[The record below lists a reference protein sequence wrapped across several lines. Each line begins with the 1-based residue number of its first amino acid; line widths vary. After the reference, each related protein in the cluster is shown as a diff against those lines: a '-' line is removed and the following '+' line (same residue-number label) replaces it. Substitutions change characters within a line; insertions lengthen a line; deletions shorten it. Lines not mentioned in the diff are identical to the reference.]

1 MMNFIKLNQRDIT
14 SQREALIKW
23 RIELHHSLAN
33 KTSSADQNFYIIEK
47 KWLENYE
54 KNVLNLKNY
63 ELKFNKDDYKL
74 TNQLSEQILS
84 SSTIYSLPEIFV
96 LNDNTW
102 KSIYKFFGEKSSSD
116 NNFNSNCKKAKFQNN
131 ILLFKINNLEKYCFF
146 YLDENAQINQGYLQ
160 INDKNK
166 REEIIKAIR
175 KNGPSELNKYN
186 RSNDGIT
193 IIIFQTNKKNINPK
207 IVTSPESINN
217 NNKGNASNNMNN
229 IHIQNNFHKDN
240 NISNAKNYK
249 NMNNNRNNNNKINNE
264 KKENNIKKNINN
276 QININNNNYR
286 IQNDNHGKNYQQ
298 NFISNHEGYKEKM
311 QKEKL
316 AKNQNNLF
324 NINNIKIKKNDN
336 IKLNPQLNKINIK
349 FDNNNNEEK
358 NFNKK
363 QIKIVKKENPKN
375 NLTSEELIKD
385 KNNLEIISKKKL
397 KLNIIGKRMGSVD
410 LRRSKYINKNKEP
423 DIEPSEPEKKN
434 IIEEL
439 SKPGL
444 IGLENIGA
452 TCYMNATLQ
461 CFSNVE
467 RLRKFLLM
475 QYVYQELEKGKET
488 TYVLS
493 FALAEVLKNLW
504 ENLTKKYYAP
514 IHFKEVISN
523 MNPLFKGIA
532 ANDSKDLIL
541 FLLENIHNE
550 LNVRKQVVQDLNI
563 PEPNQ
568 ADYNAVYY
576 EFVSNY
582 FNKNNS
588 IISQEFYGTNNA
600 MTTCENCNISLHN
613 VQIFN
618 IFIFPLEEVRKF
630 KNYNMNIVTLMDCFD
645 FYQKIV
651 TYQNYYCNYC
661 QGNFSAF
668 SQTRIVD
675 APKTIII
682 NLNRGR
688 GKEFNVDIVFE
699 EYLNLKNYA
708 YNKNNSNFYELIGV
722 ISHYGTSD
730 MAGHF
735 IAFCKN
741 SNNNKWYKFNDGFVD
756 ESSFSEA
763 KDNGMPYVLF
773 YTVVSD

>member
-33 KTSSADQNFYIIEK
+33 KTSSAEQNFYIIEK

-74 TNQLSEQILS
+74 TNQLSEQMLS

-186 RSNDGIT
+186 RSNNGI
-193 IIIFQTNKKNINPK
+193 IINIFQTNKKNIKPK

-264 KKENNIKKNINN
+264 KKEKNIKKNINN

-298 NFISNHEGYKEKM
+298 NFISNHEGYKGKN

-324 NINNIKIKKNDN
+324 NINNIKMKKNDN

-385 KNNLEIISKKKL
+385 KNNLEIISEKKL
-397 KLNIIGKRMGSVD
+397 KLKIIGKRMGSVD
-410 LRRSKYINKNKEP
+410 LRRSKYINKNKES
-423 DIEPSEPEKKN
+423 DIEPSEPEKK
-434 IIEEL
+434 I
-439 SKPGL
+439 
-444 IGLENIGA
+444 
-452 TCYMNATLQ
+452 
-461 CFSNVE
+461 
-467 RLRKFLLM
+467 
-475 QYVYQELEKGKET
+475 
-488 TYVLS
+488 
-493 FALAEVLKNLW
+493 
-504 ENLTKKYYAP
+504 
-514 IHFKEVISN
+514 
-523 MNPLFKGIA
+523 
-532 ANDSKDLIL
+532 
-541 FLLENIHNE
+541 
-550 LNVRKQVVQDLNI
+550 
-563 PEPNQ
+563 
-568 ADYNAVYY
+568 
-576 EFVSNY
+576 
-582 FNKNNS
+582 
-588 IISQEFYGTNNA
+588 
-600 MTTCENCNISLHN
+600 
-613 VQIFN
+613 
-618 IFIFPLEEVRKF
+618 
-630 KNYNMNIVTLMDCFD
+630 
-645 FYQKIV
+645 
-651 TYQNYYCNYC
+651 
-661 QGNFSAF
+661 
-668 SQTRIVD
+668 
-675 APKTIII
+675 
-682 NLNRGR
+682 
-688 GKEFNVDIVFE
+688 
-699 EYLNLKNYA
+699 
-708 YNKNNSNFYELIGV
+708 
-722 ISHYGTSD
+722 
-730 MAGHF
+730 
-735 IAFCKN
+735 
-741 SNNNKWYKFNDGFVD
+741 
-756 ESSFSEA
+756 
-763 KDNGMPYVLF
+763 
-773 YTVVSD
+773 

>member
-1 MMNFIKLNQRDIT
+1 
-14 SQREALIKW
+14 
-23 RIELHHSLAN
+23 
-33 KTSSADQNFYIIEK
+33 
-47 KWLENYE
+47 
-54 KNVLNLKNY
+54 
-63 ELKFNKDDYKL
+63 
-74 TNQLSEQILS
+74 
-84 SSTIYSLPEIFV
+84 
-96 LNDNTW
+96 
-102 KSIYKFFGEKSSSD
+102 
-116 NNFNSNCKKAKFQNN
+116 
-131 ILLFKINNLEKYCFF
+131 
-146 YLDENAQINQGYLQ
+146 
-160 INDKNK
+160 
-166 REEIIKAIR
+166 
-175 KNGPSELNKYN
+175 
-186 RSNDGIT
+186 
-193 IIIFQTNKKNINPK
+193 
-207 IVTSPESINN
+207 
-217 NNKGNASNNMNN
+217 
-229 IHIQNNFHKDN
+229 
-240 NISNAKNYK
+240 
-249 NMNNNRNNNNKINNE
+249 
-264 KKENNIKKNINN
+264 
-276 QININNNNYR
+276 
-286 IQNDNHGKNYQQ
+286 
-298 NFISNHEGYKEKM
+298 
-311 QKEKL
+311 
-316 AKNQNNLF
+316 
-324 NINNIKIKKNDN
+324 
-336 IKLNPQLNKINIK
+336 
-349 FDNNNNEEK
+349 
-358 NFNKK
+358 
-363 QIKIVKKENPKN
+363 
-375 NLTSEELIKD
+375 
-385 KNNLEIISKKKL
+385 
-397 KLNIIGKRMGSVD
+397 
-410 LRRSKYINKNKEP
+410 
-423 DIEPSEPEKKN
+423 
-434 IIEEL
+434 
-439 SKPGL
+439 
-444 IGLENIGA
+444 
-452 TCYMNATLQ
+452 MNATLQ

-550 LNVRKQVVQDLNI
+550 LNVRKQVVQALNI